1 MKYESMPN
9 VHKQDLTPSGRVVV
23 LHDVCMPT
31 YTLSNDQPG
40 WQSSVRQKTSLTHF
54 YYHTKLANFIFIHL
68 AKYEKKIYISS
79 TNIKCII
86 KTSTLYLIL
95 YAYTYYDWSSSS
107 LRGGMQQL
115 LNITTTTTTCITCC
129 NIQQCNQYHL
139 HHHRH
144 RHRHHYRHQEII
156 VTASVK

>member
-1 MKYESMPN
+1 MMFACQHTHSPMIS
-9 VHKQDLTPSGRVVV
+9 LAGS
-23 LHDVCMPT
+23 
-31 YTLSNDQPG
+31 
-40 WQSSVRQKTSLTHF
+40 RQFVKRQVS
-54 YYHTKLANFIFIHL
+54 HTFITNFIFIHL

-115 LNITTTTTTCITCC
+115 LNITATTTTCITCC